1 MSKPAWGT
9 KRTCQAC
16 AGKYYDLNRT
26 PVVCPKCQAVFDPA
40 SATRLRSDPSFV
52 LKGARA
58 RSVFG
63 TAASERHREVEASDQ
78 RDETEELEERET
90 ENAEADED
98 PVEDVSELGD
108 DDSDVAEIGKQEEVS

>member
-40 SATRLRSDPSFV
+40 SGTRLRSDPSFV

-63 TAASERHREVEASDQ
+63 TAASERHREVEASD
-78 RDETEELEERET
+78 RHDETEELEERET
-90 ENAEADED
+90 ENAEAGED

-108 DDSDVAEIGKQEEVS
+108 DESDMAEIGKREEVS